1 MGCILIAMPKI
12 EDSNRIS
19 EMLVNNGV
27 MMDVEICQTASEVL
41 RISNDREFGVVIC
54 TKKLPDMGYF
64 ELSQYLPSFYGMI
77 VITKDATLETFSGK
91 TVKLLMPF
99 KPRELLATVEMINSV
114 FVKKIKKK
122 KTVPI
127 KRSNPEKEIVDKAKK
142 LLMDRNAMTE
152 PEAFRYIQKSS
163 MDSGRSMVESAQM
176 ILMLN
181 NDGRVFT

>member
-1 MGCILIAMPKI
+1 MGCILIAMPKS
-12 EDSNRIS
+12 EDSNRIA
-19 EMLVNNGV
+19 EMLVSNGV
-27 MMDVEICQTASEVL
+27 MYDIEVCHTASEVL

-54 TKKLPDMGYF
+54 TKNLKDMGYF
-64 ELSQYLPSFYGMI
+64 ELSQYLPAYYGMI
-77 VITKDATLETFSGK
+77 VMTKDATLETYSGK
-91 TVKLLMPF
+91 TVKLMMPF
-99 KPRELLATVEMINSV
+99 KPRELLSTVEMMTST
-114 FVKKIKKK
+114 FVRTIKKK

-127 KRSNPEKEIVDKAKK
+127 KRSNPEKQIVDQAKR

-181 NDGRVFT
+181 NDG